1 MKKTYTTPATNS
13 MTIETATIM
22 AGSLNSVNKS
32 TQADTGSAGHT
43 VNLGKED
50 FTPVTDG
57 NGGGSLWED

>member
-1 MKKTYTTPATNS
+1 